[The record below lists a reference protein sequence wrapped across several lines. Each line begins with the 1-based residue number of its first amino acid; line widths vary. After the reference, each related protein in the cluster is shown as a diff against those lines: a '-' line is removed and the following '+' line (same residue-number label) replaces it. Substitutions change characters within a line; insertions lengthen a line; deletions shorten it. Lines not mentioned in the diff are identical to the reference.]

1 MMAKTAAKRPAKMK
15 STGAKPGDIV
25 RIVCSDEVLIGTF
38 MPSEDDRIY
47 VLKLDN
53 GYNVGI
59 DKKRVESL
67 EVTVAYSIAEQKI
80 PTEHIHKKCLPTIS
94 ILHTGGT
101 IASKVD
107 YRTGGVIARF
117 SPEELLEMFPEIGKI
132 ANLRSRL
139 LSNMWSEDMR
149 FAHYKIMARAIE
161 EEIKAGCDGVIIT
174 HGTDSLH
181 YTSAALAF
189 ILKDLPVPV
198 LIVGAQRSSD
208 RGSSDAGPNLIS
220 AAKFI
225 VSADFAG
232 VAVCM
237 HEKSD
242 DTRCAILP
250 PAKTRKDHSS
260 RRDAFQPINCRPIA
274 HIETDSGKVNFMDKD
289 CHKKD
294 KSRVLKVHDRMEE
307 KVAILKIHPNMFPD
321 QFSFYKDAGYKGI
334 ILEGMGLG
342 HGPTGN
348 PNPETKI
355 HEKNRAAIVDL
366 IKKGCVVAMTSQT
379 INGRVNLHVYS
390 KGIELA
396 EMGVAPCQDMTPETA
411 FIKLAW
417 LLGNYDSKEV
427 KVLMSKNLVGEISSR
442 TLFDT
447 FPAHADYP

>member
-1 MMAKTAAKRPAKMK
+1 MVKSSAKKPAKMK

-38 MPSEDDRIY
+38 MPSEDDSIY

-59 DKKRVESL
+59 DKKRVKLL
-67 EVTVAYSIAEQKI
+67 EVTVAYSMSEQKS
-80 PTEHIHKKCLPTIS
+80 PAEPAHKTGLPMIS

-117 SPEELLEMFPEIGKI
+117 SPEELIEMFPEIGKI

-149 FAHYKIMARAIE
+149 FAHYRIMAKAIE
-161 EEIKAGCDGVIIT
+161 DEIKSGCDGIIIT

-189 ILKDLPVPV
+189 MLKNLPVPV

-225 VSADFAG
+225 VSTDFSG
-232 VAVCM
+232 VAICM

-260 RRDAFQPINCRPIA
+260 RRDAFQPINCMPIA
-274 HIETDSGKVNFMDKD
+274 HIETDSGKVDFIEKD
-289 CHKKD
+289 YPKKD
-294 KSRVLKVHDRMEE
+294 KSRVLKIRDKMEE
-307 KVAILKIHPNMFPD
+307 KVAILALHPNMFPD
-321 QFSFYKDAGYKGI
+321 QFSFYKDAGYKGL

-355 HEKNRAAIVDL
+355 HEKNKAALADL

-379 INGRVNLHVYS
+379 INGRVHLHVYS

-396 EMGVAPCQDMTPETA
+396 EMGVVPCQDMTPETA

-417 LLGNYDSKEV
+417 LLGNYSSKEA
-427 KVLMSKNLVGEISSR
+427 KALMSENIIGEISSR
-442 TLFDT
+442 TLFGA
-447 FPAHADYP
+447 FPAHANYP